1 MEYIGNIL
9 YDGKLLCSDRSFVI
23 FGSGMYGRKVLEY
36 LTLNGMKDKL
46 ICFCDSDAGLAGNDI
61 EGVPVCQTKDVLMN
75 YRDADYLI
83 SGKYAKEMYQIL
95 REEGLDRIHF
105 FTS

>member
-9 YDGKLLCSDRSFVI
+9 YDEKLSDTDRRFVI

-46 ICFCDSDAGLAGNDI
+46 ICFCDSDASLEGSDI
-61 EGVPVCQTKDVLMN
+61 EGIPVCYMKNALIN
-75 YRDADYLI
+75 YQDADYLV
-83 SGKYAKEMYQIL
+83 SGKCTKEIYHIL
-95 REEGLDRIHF
+95 RKEGFDRIHI